1 MKLIK
6 LKNKLN
12 NIKLNIEI
20 WFTHTFKYPYWD
32 FKSGIKNFWKYR
44 KIIWN
49 DRWYDYFFI
58 IELYKFKLKDNIDN
72 WDKSNYVGSNF
83 TKKRMIVLYNRL
95 NSYLDNLEELQEQYY
110 YYKITKSQYLYFKR
124 KLISKTWNE
133 LGRNLNRFWS

>member
-12 NIKLNIEI
+12 NIKLNIGI
-20 WFTHTFKYPYWD
+20 WFTHNFKYPYLE

-44 KIIWN
+44 KIIWD

-83 TKKRMIVLYNRL
+83 TKKRMIILYNRL

-110 YYKITKSQYLYFKR
+110 YKKITKSQYLYFKR

-133 LGRNLNRFWS
+133 LGRNLSRFWA